1 MKNVMK
7 KTIKIICIMINLI
20 NGFIQNLIFAPFYK
34 LRSVAKV

>member
-1 MKNVMK
+1 
-7 KTIKIICIMINLI
+7 MINLI